1 MIGVLGGS
9 FDPIHFGHI
18 KPLIEVTRQFNFSE
32 IKLIPTFCSPVGK
45 KFHANFEHRMNMVS
59 IICSSS
65 TNNFSADDIEMKRK
79 GISYTYDTI
88 RTLKDQNKNDDFCL
102 IMGLDVFLKIETW
115 FKYENILNEVNILVI
130 NRPGRDIEEIKK
142 MGSLV
147 NQKISKNKEDF
158 LNNKNYMVYFY
169 NISPIEIS
177 SSAIRNIIKEGNN
190 PVKKIPG
197 SIMSYIERNKLYRKE
212 YE

>member
-18 KPLIEVTRQFNFSE
+18 NPLIEVAKQFNFSE
-32 IKLIPTFCSPVGK
+32 IKLIPTYCSPAGK
-45 KFHANFEHRMNMVS
+45 KFHANFEHRMNMAS

-65 TNNFSADDIEMKRK
+65 TNNFSVDDIEIKRK

-88 RTLKDQNKNDDFCL
+88 RILKDQNSKDDFCL
-102 IMGLDVFLKIETW
+102 IMGLDVFLNIETW

-130 NRPGRDIEEIKK
+130 NRPGRNIDEIKN
-142 MGSLV
+142 MGSFV
-147 NQKISKNKEDF
+147 NQKISKNKKDF
-158 LNNKNYMVYFY
+158 LDNKNCMIYFY
-169 NISPIEIS
+169 DILPIDIS
-177 SSAIRNIIKEGNN
+177 SSDIRNIIKKGNN
-190 PVKKIPG
+190 PTKKIPG